1 MDTTYKKGE
10 LFMDNVTYH
19 PKAILKKSKSLT
31 IWENHLRSK
40 ENDLK
45 HRELD
50 LIQMRRELRFKE
62 IQIDAERKRH
72 IIQAILM
79 FFIGMLSGALIASAL

>member
-1 MDTTYKKGE
+1 
-10 LFMDNVTYH
+10 MDNITYH
-19 PKAILKKSKSLT
+19 PKAIHKKSESLT

-50 LIQMRRELRFKE
+50 LIQMRREVRFKE
-62 IQIDAERKRH
+62 IQLDSERKKH
-72 IIQAILM
+72 LLQTWLT
-79 FFIGMLSGALIASAL
+79 FFIGMISGVIIVSLA

>member
-1 MDTTYKKGE
+1 
-10 LFMDNVTYH
+10 MDNITYH
-19 PKAILKKSKSLT
+19 PKAILKKSESLT

-50 LIQMRRELRFKE
+50 LIQMRREVRFKE
-62 IQIDAERKRH
+62 IQIDSERKRH
-72 IIQAILM
+72 IIQIVLSL
-79 FFIGMLSGALIASAL
+79 FIGIISGALISNLF

>member
-1 MDTTYKKGE
+1 
-10 LFMDNVTYH
+10 MDNITYH
-19 PKAILKKSKSLT
+19 PKAILKKSESLT
-31 IWENHLRSK
+31 IWESHLRSK

-50 LIQMRRELRFKE
+50 LIQMRREVRFKE

-72 IIQAILM
+72 IVQVILM
-79 FFIGMLSGALIASAL
+79 FFTGMISGALIASAL

>member
-1 MDTTYKKGE
+1 
-10 LFMDNVTYH
+10 MDNITYH
-19 PKAILKKSKSLT
+19 PKAILKKSESLT

-50 LIQMRRELRFKE
+50 LIQMRREVRFKE
-62 IQIDAERKRH
+62 IQIDSERKRH
-72 IIQAILM
+72 IIQIALSL
-79 FFIGMLSGALIASAL
+79 FIGIISGSLISNLF